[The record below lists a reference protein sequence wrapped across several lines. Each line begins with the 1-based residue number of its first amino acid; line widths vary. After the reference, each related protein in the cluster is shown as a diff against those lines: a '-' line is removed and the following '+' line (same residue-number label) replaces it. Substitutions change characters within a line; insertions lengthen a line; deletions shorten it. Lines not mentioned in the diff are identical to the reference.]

1 MSTDNK
7 WAFSLLCG
15 KGILIRII
23 VFETFFQ
30 LHTLDVIETSQ
41 IYSLGHKYVLCTFLK
56 VLQIEQN
63 TIWETQANQIFLV
76 QILALK
82 ESPNVPL
89 S

>member
-63 TIWETQANQIFLV
+63 TIWETQVSQIFLV
-76 QILALK
+76 PSLALK
-82 ESPNVPL
+82 ELPDEPL